1 MKSTLTLTTLTLA
14 LALTAT
20 PSLAIFTTLPASKP
34 ASDVLLPPT
43 TGTHAAALPA
53 TLTGA
58 AYTSLATALYSVQKK
73 YENDARFGTVLRDVY
88 SAAAKATNSEVVV
101 PDLVMT
107 GWDWARVTDAPW
119 YDKNMPKGDREY
131 VSQYLSEYN
140 HVYQKFVSDG
150 KDGSDGEKKSA
161 AGKNGAS
168 LVAIAAVVAVMA
180 L

>member
-1 MKSTLTLTTLTLA
+1 MKSTLTLA

-34 ASDVLLPPT
+34 ASD
-43 TGTHAAALPA
+43 
-53 TLTGA
+53 
-58 AYTSLATALYSVQKK
+58 KK

-140 HVYQKFVSDG
+140 HVYQQFVSDG
-150 KDGSDGEKKSA
+150 KGRKSA